1 MGAKNNNTGRP
12 RLAFMLLMAIAISC
26 VFFWVIGDFVVA
38 LFVSVVLAGLLHPFY
53 LRINGWV
60 GGRRQLTTNR
70 SWQELVHRPQD
81 LRPGTGLV
89 RPDLAAG

>member
-1 MGAKNNNTGRP
+1 MDAAHNNTVRP
-12 RLAFMLLMAIAISC
+12 RLAFMLVMAIAISC

-38 LFVSVVLAGLLHPFY
+38 LFVSAVLAGLLHPFY

-60 GGRRQLTTNR
+60 GGRRQLATDR

-81 LRPGTGLV
+81 VRPGTSLV